1 MGWLLWAVAKADRWL
16 PEEKKFY
23 HQFSI
28 VKYSYLPTDTFRKY
42 RVSQKKVGSQKISNC
57 SNSLNFE
64 AKINCNTIKP
74 NVPKWRKTC
83 TGLKFD
89 LLDFYGPQS
98 NIHTF

>member
-1 MGWLLWAVAKADRWL
+1 MFCNFQLKK
-16 PEEKKFY
+16 EEKTIKCE
-23 HQFSI
+23 I
-28 VKYSYLPTDTFRKY
+28 KKLTFHEIQTRR
-42 RVSQKKVGSQKISNC
+42 RVANGTPLATLLRLNLQKKNS

-64 AKINCNTIKP
+64 AKIKCNTIKP

-89 LLDFYGPQS
+89 LLNFYGPQS